1 MAKKSIDFSYTRYD
15 ITKDCCY
22 PAFLDITG
30 LPNQNTA
37 IDSTTNLVLAVLSWF
52 PILETSYLKH
62 VRFQLQV
69 VLEIPEKTQM
79 IVNKYIFLSYP

>member
-52 PILETSYLKH
+52 PILETSYLKRPFP
-62 VRFQLQV
+62 VAGGSRNTR
-69 VLEIPEKTQM
+69 ENTDDSK
-79 IVNKYIFLSYP
+79 